1 MRRRSFGQPGPIAM
15 RVVMASVHRV
25 EQRAHDL
32 EVESPMYSLFM
43 APDTSPNREE
53 VRQNPRH
60 ARSIAIALVLALL
73 VAACSSDTAT
83 SEDSGETATTTTAA
97 SPDTTAAE
105 DAGGVLTLQF
115 AAVPE
120 GMWRVESLGT
130 PFDIDIEGD
139 WWVQPNE
146 PGWAVFTDPDS
157 SGPGDR
163 DVVFIRPTAISDPTD
178 PSATG
183 EDWPVDDI
191 EGWLEAI
198 IDGVV
203 VTEPVDAEI
212 GGAEGIVFEV
222 ELAGSQRV
230 EFVEN
235 SDVSGK
241 TFDPS
246 YRYIVYWLDQGEHE
260 PIAIIVGARNFAI
273 DDWALAAESL
283 LANVTFDEPAPH
295 PSA

>member
-1 MRRRSFGQPGPIAM
+1 MKRP
-15 RVVMASVHRV
+15 
-25 EQRAHDL
+25 
-32 EVESPMYSLFM
+32 
-43 APDTSPNREE
+43 PNREQ
-53 VRQNPRH
+53 VRHNSRH
-60 ARSIAIALVLALL
+60 AQSIAVALVLALM
-73 VAACSSDTAT
+73 VAACNSDTAT
-83 SEDSGETATTTTAA
+83 TEDSGETVTTTTPASEDTTAA
-97 SPDTTAAE
+97 SPDTTASE
-105 DAGGVLTLQF
+105 DSGGVLTLQF

-120 GMWRVESLGT
+120 GTWRVESLGT

-146 PGWAVFTDPDS
+146 LGWAVFSAPDS
-157 SGPGDR
+157 RGPGDR
-163 DVVFIRPTAISDPTD
+163 DVVFIRPTALSDAPD

-183 EDWPVDDI
+183 ERWPADDI

-203 VTEPVDAEI
+203 VTEPVDAEV

-230 EFVEN
+230 EFVDN

-241 TFDPS
+241 AFDPDHH
-246 YRYIVYWLDQGEHE
+246 YIVYWLDQDEHE
-260 PIAIIVGARNFAI
+260 PIAIIVGAQSADI
-273 DDWALAAESL
+273 DDWALTAESL
-283 LANVTFDEPAPH
+283 LANVAFDEPAPH

>member
-1 MRRRSFGQPGPIAM
+1 MRRSFGEPG
-15 RVVMASVHRV
+15 
-25 EQRAHDL
+25 
-32 EVESPMYSLFM
+32 
-43 APDTSPNREE
+43 EE

-60 ARSIAIALVLALL
+60 ARSIALALVLALL
-73 VAACSSDTAT
+73 VAACSADTAT
-83 SEDSGETATTTTAA
+83 SEDSGETVTTTTAASEDTSSASEDTTAETADTTAPDEGATTTTAA
-97 SPDTTAAE
+97 SPDTTTAE
-105 DAGGVLTLQF
+105 ETGGVLTRQF

-120 GMWRVESLGT
+120 GTWRVESLGT

-146 PGWAVFTDPDS
+146 PGWAVFTAPAS
-157 SGPGDR
+157 GGPGDR
-163 DVVFIRPTAISDPTD
+163 DVVFFRPTALSGPTD

-198 IDGVV
+198 IEGVV
-203 VTEPVDAEI
+203 ITEPIDAEV

-222 ELAGSQRV
+222 ELAGSERV
-230 EFVEN
+230 EFIEN
-235 SDVSGK
+235 FHVSRK
-241 TFDPS
+241 AFDPGH
-246 YRYIVYWLDQGEHE
+246 RYIVYWLDQGEHE
-260 PIAIIVGARNFAI
+260 PIAIIVGAQTAAI

-283 LANVTFDEPAPH
+283 LATVTFDESAPH